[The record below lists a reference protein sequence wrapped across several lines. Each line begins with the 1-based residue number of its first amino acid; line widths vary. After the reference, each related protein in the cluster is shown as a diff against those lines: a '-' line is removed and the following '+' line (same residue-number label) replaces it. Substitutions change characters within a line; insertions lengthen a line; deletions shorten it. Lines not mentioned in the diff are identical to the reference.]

1 MPSELLPPFGQWA
14 FGESRVQK
22 NIRVIRVIRVQKTVS
37 APPRTK
43 IRVIGEIR
51 VQDKNIRVIRV
62 IRVQKNIE
70 CDPCAKNIFVLSAL
84 FVFKR
89 IYKGLCPK
97 LSTNKIYFK

>member
-22 NIRVIRVIRVQKTVS
+22 NIRVIRVIRVQK
-37 APPRTK
+37 
-43 IRVIGEIR
+43 
-51 VQDKNIRVIRV
+51 
-62 IRVQKNIE
+62 NIE
-70 CDPCAKNIFVLSAL
+70 CDPCAKNIIVLSAL